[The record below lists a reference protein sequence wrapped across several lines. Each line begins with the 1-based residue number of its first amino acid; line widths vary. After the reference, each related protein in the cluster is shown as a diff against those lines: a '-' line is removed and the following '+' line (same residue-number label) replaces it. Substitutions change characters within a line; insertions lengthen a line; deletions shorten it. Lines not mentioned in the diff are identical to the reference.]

1 MTREGRGN
9 TRQDEN
15 TVLPKGGLRDVAFLL
30 ADSGMV
36 EMVRGFL
43 DRPHPGR
50 RLGCG
55 DFTFDAAEDLVVAPT
70 RDSGVYHTARELLRP
85 YERSHRRAVVML
97 DNAWDG
103 SPGVS
108 KIETRI
114 TEALTSVWEHF
125 VVIVIDPELEAWVWQ
140 DNPNVA
146 DALKCRRD
154 FREVLRR
161 NGHWPEGATKP
172 PDPKA
177 ALDHLR
183 RRHGADRSN
192 AAFRRLAAGISVAG
206 CADPAFV
213 RLRATLREWFGSTA

>member
-1 MTREGRGN
+1 MARKGRRN
-9 TRQDEN
+9 TRQGED
-15 TVLPKGGLRDVAFLL
+15 TTLPEVGLRDVAFLV

-55 DFTFDAAEDLVVAPT
+55 DFTFDATADLVVAPT

-85 YERSHRRAVVML
+85 YERSHRRAVVIL
-97 DNAWDG
+97 DNAWEG

-108 KIETRI
+108 KIEMRI
-114 TEALTSVWEHF
+114 AETLTDVWEYF

-146 DALKCRRD
+146 NALKCRSD
-154 FREVLRR
+154 FRDVLQRH
-161 NGHWPEGATKP
+161 GHWPEGATKP

-206 CADPAFV
+206 CADPAFI
-213 RLRATLREWFGSTA
+213 RLRETLRDWFGGTA